1 MDIDESFVP
10 QEIKDKI
17 EMLNEMIR
25 EAESLNEEITEW
37 YHEALL
43 DMDSGLNVDDE
54 LFDASNALSV
64 EGIDFNAIM
73 EGLSIVSIF
82 IEPMEN
88 EKMDN
93 KCVEKLLET
102 VAFSNGCICSVEL
115 IRWEHTHFH
124 PSGIPLPSRD
134 DFNVCRRIRDAG
146 ELLGIPLADF
156 IVIGCGDFVSFKEK
170 DLLKL

>member
-10 QEIKDKI
+10 QGIKDKI

-64 EGIDFNAIM
+64 QGIDFNAIM
-73 EGLSIVSIF
+73 DRLSIVSIF
-82 IEPMEN
+82 IETYGER
-88 EKMDN
+88 K
-93 KCVEKLLET
+93 
-102 VAFSNGCICSVEL
+102 NG
-115 IRWEHTHFH
+115 
-124 PSGIPLPSRD
+124 
-134 DFNVCRRIRDAG
+134 
-146 ELLGIPLADF
+146 
-156 IVIGCGDFVSFKEK
+156 
-170 DLLKL
+170 

>member
-17 EMLNEMIR
+17 EILNEMIR
-25 EAESLNEEITEW
+25 EAKSLNEEITEW

-43 DMDSGLNVDDE
+43 DMDSGLNVDNE

-82 IEPMEN
+82 IETYGER
-88 EKMDN
+88 K
-93 KCVEKLLET
+93 
-102 VAFSNGCICSVEL
+102 NG
-115 IRWEHTHFH
+115 
-124 PSGIPLPSRD
+124 
-134 DFNVCRRIRDAG
+134 
-146 ELLGIPLADF
+146 
-156 IVIGCGDFVSFKEK
+156 
-170 DLLKL
+170 

>member
-1 MDIDESFVP
+1 MDIEELFVP

-17 EMLNEMIR
+17 EKLNKMIG

-43 DMDSGLNVDDE
+43 DMDSELNVDDE

-82 IEPMEN
+82 IETYGERKN
-88 EKMDN
+88 E
-93 KCVEKLLET
+93 
-102 VAFSNGCICSVEL
+102 
-115 IRWEHTHFH
+115 
-124 PSGIPLPSRD
+124 
-134 DFNVCRRIRDAG
+134 
-146 ELLGIPLADF
+146 
-156 IVIGCGDFVSFKEK
+156 
-170 DLLKL
+170 